1 MQIQLVGGG
10 PGEGDSK
17 LIDHMTFY
25 FLSESEKK
33 MNSRGR
39 DQTQWKRKGKENRER
54 TWESKKCWDLM
65 WV

>member
-10 PGEGDSK
+10 VGEGDSK
-17 LIDHMTFY
+17 LIDHMTFS

-39 DQTQWKRKGKENRER
+39 HQTQ
-54 TWESKKCWDLM
+54 
-65 WV
+65 